1 MIEHQ
6 VYALLLLLLLLLL
19 MQNEQLF
26 AYEVSLNPAALRDA
40 RLVVSIHPVHSFVLH
55 SVLRIFSFFLF
66 ILVILPHTNGRE
78 TLKVC
83 S

>member
-6 VYALLLLLLLLLL
+6 VLLLLLL

-40 RLVVSIHPVHSFVLH
+40 RLVVSIHPVQTHSYYTPF
-55 SVLRIFSFFLF
+55 
-66 ILVILPHTNGRE
+66 
-78 TLKVC
+78 
-83 S
+83 

>member
-6 VYALLLLLLLLLL
+6 VLLLLLLL

-55 SVLRIFSFFLF
+55 SVLRIFSFFSVYF
-66 ILVILPHTNGRE
+66 SHFPTHEWKRDP
-78 TLKVC
+78 
-83 S
+83 

>member
-6 VYALLLLLLLLLL
+6 VYALLLLLLLL

-40 RLVVSIHPVHSFVLH
+40 WLVVSIHPVHSFVLH
-55 SVLRIFSFFLF
+55 SVLRIFSFFFCLF
-66 ILVILPHTNGRE
+66 
-78 TLKVC
+78 
-83 S
+83 

>member
-6 VYALLLLLLLLLL
+6 VYALLLLLLLL

-40 RLVVSIHPVHSFVLH
+40 RLVVSCSLIRIT
-55 SVLRIFSFFLF
+55 LRSENFFFFFLF
-66 ILVILPHTNGRE
+66 ILVIFPHTNGRE
-78 TLKVC
+78 TLKVY

>member
-6 VYALLLLLLLLLL
+6 VLLLLL

-55 SVLRIFSFFLF
+55 SVLRIFSFFFLF
-66 ILVILPHTNGRE
+66 ILVIFPHTNGRE

>member
-6 VYALLLLLLLLLL
+6 VLLLLLLL

-55 SVLRIFSFFLF
+55 SVLRIFSFFSVYF
-66 ILVILPHTNGRE
+66 SHSPTHE
-78 TLKVC
+78 WKKDP
-83 S
+83 

>member
-6 VYALLLLLLLLLL
+6 VYALLLLLLLL

-55 SVLRIFSFFLF
+55 SVLRIFSFFFLF

>member
-1 MIEHQ
+1 MLMIEHQ
-6 VYALLLLLLLLLL
+6 VYALLLLLLLL

-55 SVLRIFSFFLF
+55 SVLRIFSFFF
-66 ILVILPHTNGRE
+66 SVYFSHSTTHEWKRDP
-78 TLKVC
+78 
-83 S
+83 

>member
-6 VYALLLLLLLLLL
+6 VYALLLLLLL

-40 RLVVSIHPVHSFVLH
+40 RLVVSIHPIHSFVLH
-55 SVLRIFSFFLF
+55 SVLRNFSFFF
-66 ILVILPHTNGRE
+66 SVYFSHFPTHEWKRDP
-78 TLKVC
+78 
-83 S
+83 